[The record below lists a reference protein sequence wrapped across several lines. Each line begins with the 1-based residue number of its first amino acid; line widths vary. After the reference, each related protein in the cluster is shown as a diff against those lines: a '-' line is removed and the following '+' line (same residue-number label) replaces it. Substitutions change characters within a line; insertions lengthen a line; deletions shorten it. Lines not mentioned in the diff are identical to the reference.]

1 MFEELQEKEEG
12 KGGGSITSS
21 KEVFNICQF
30 LIFFFFLNPIRGRNL
45 IIERPQNSIH
55 LYFETFMG
63 P

>member
-30 LIFFFFLNPIRGRNL
+30 LIFFFFESHQR
-45 IIERPQNSIH
+45 EKSD
-55 LYFETFMG
+55 Y
-63 P
+63 